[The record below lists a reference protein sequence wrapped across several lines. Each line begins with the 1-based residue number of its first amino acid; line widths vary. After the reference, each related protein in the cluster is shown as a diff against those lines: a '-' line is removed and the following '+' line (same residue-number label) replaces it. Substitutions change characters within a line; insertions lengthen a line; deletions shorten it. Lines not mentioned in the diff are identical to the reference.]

1 MALPQLEWRQLCEHL
16 ERWCVRVGVLQ
27 AYSALKSSTPVTH
40 VYSLQ
45 SRVRQL
51 LPLCETCQ
59 LSDAQRRE
67 SKTQTLARRGLV
79 VRVWTEATAAA
90 LEANDRTLP
99 K

>member
-59 LSDAQRRE
+59 LSDAYE
-67 SKTQTLARRGLV
+67 SDYIRLKLDNLTSWV
-79 VRVWTEATAAA
+79 
-90 LEANDRTLP
+90 
-99 K
+99 